1 LALTNPQAA
10 DHIAAEAGTF
20 EPQRQ
25 NNFKLEIPLPGTDKD
40 YISMALHGFTLPQQT
55 NEVVEVE
62 FQNETRKVAGKA
74 TVEEGTMILKDFVDV
89 DTLGAVLRWR
99 KQVYDPQTG
108 NIGRASDYKK
118 TGYVI
123 LTGPDGEDE
132 RVAKLIG
139 VWPSAD
145 PSFDMN
151 MEGSDKILLE
161 VPIQIDKND
170 WSGSIVG
177 A

>member
-1 LALTNPQAA
+1 MALTNPQSA

-25 NNFKLEIPLPGTDKD
+25 NNFSLEIPLSGTDKD
-40 YISMALHGFTLPQQT
+40 YISMALHGLTLPQQT
-55 NEVVEVE
+55 NEVGEIE
-62 FQNETRKVAGKA
+62 FQNETRKYAGKA
-74 TVEEGTMILKDFVDV
+74 NVEEGTLILKDFVDV

-108 NIGRASDYKK
+108 NIGLAKDYKK
-118 TGYVI
+118 TGYAI
-123 LTGPDGEDE
+123 LTGPDGSGE

-139 VWPSAD
+139 CWPSAD
-145 PSFDMN
+145 PSFDLN

-161 VPIQIDKND
+161 VPIQIDKTD
-170 WSGSIVG
+170 WSGSITG